1 MIKHLVIKNY
11 ALIENLE
18 MEPSSHL
25 NVITG
30 ETGAGKSIML
40 GALGLLL
47 GNRADTKSLF
57 NQERKCLIE
66 AVFDI
71 KEYDLKRLFDDADLD
86 YENEC
91 IVRREIGANGK
102 SRAFVN
108 DTPVNLEVLRSLGN
122 RLVDIHSQN
131 ETLNLADGNFQLG
144 VIDQFAEST
153 ELRKKYRAS
162 FNEYLKSKKTLE
174 DLLKNEGDL
183 KKEFDFNSF
192 QLKELTE
199 AELDDTDL
207 ESLQSKLEVLEN
219 AGEIKLKFGQ
229 ATQILDESEYSVS
242 QNLSQLLNDLK
253 SIKDYSSE
261 YNQLYER
268 LYSSYLELDDITK
281 EISNLDDRIEVNEE
295 ELQLTGERV
304 DLLQRLLQKH
314 QVNAITELISIRDEI
329 QNSVSQVENLDE
341 EISNAKKET
350 EALHQKSME
359 IGKKLSDQ
367 RQNSFSKLEKK
378 LVGLLSNLGM
388 ADSQIEISRSESELS
403 ATGLDSISILF
414 SANKGISP
422 QPLKNVASGGEFSRL
437 MFCIKYVLAEKTAL
451 PTMIFDEIDTGVS
464 GEIALKM
471 IQMMKQMST
480 NHQVISISH
489 LPQFAAGGDAH
500 YFVYKDNSADRSIS
514 KIKRLSD
521 EERIESIAKMIS
533 GDNITESA
541 LESAR
546 ELLAN

>member
-18 MEPSSHL
+18 MDPSSHL

-57 NQERKCLIE
+57 DQERKCLIE

-108 DTPVNLEVLRSLGN
+108 DTPVNLEVLRNLGN

-131 ETLNLADGNFQLG
+131 ETLNLADGNFQLS

-153 ELRKKYRAS
+153 DLRKKYRAS
-162 FNEYLKSKKTLE
+162 FNEYLQSKKTLE
-174 DLLKNEGDL
+174 NLLKNEGDL

-242 QNLSQLLNDLK
+242 QNLSQLLNELK

-268 LYSSYLELDDITK
+268 LHSSYVELDDITK

-295 ELQLTGERV
+295 ELQITSERV

-314 QVNAITELISIRDEI
+314 QVITIAELISIRDEI
-329 QNSVSQVENLDE
+329 QKSVSQVENLDE

-359 IGKKLSDQ
+359 IGKKLSEQ
-367 RQNSFSKLEKK
+367 RQKSFSKLEKK
-378 LVGLLSNLGM
+378 LIELLSNLGM
-388 ADSQIEISRSESELS
+388 SDSQIKINRTESELS

-514 KIKRLSD
+514 KIKRLSAD
-521 EERIESIAKMIS
+521 ERIESIAKMIS

>member
-131 ETLNLADGNFQLG
+131 ETLNLADGNFQLS

-162 FNEYLKSKKTLE
+162 FNEYLQSKKTLE
-174 DLLKNEGDL
+174 NLLKNEGDL

-261 YNQLYER
+261 YNQLYDR

-295 ELQLTGERV
+295 ELQITSERV

-341 EISNAKKET
+341 EIRNAKKET

-359 IGKKLSDQ
+359 IGKKLSEQ
-367 RQNSFSKLEKK
+367 RQKSFSKLEKK
-378 LVGLLSNLGM
+378 LIELLSNLGM
-388 ADSQIEISRSESELS
+388 SDSQIKINRTESELS

>member
-57 NQERKCLIE
+57 DQERKCLIE

-108 DTPVNLEVLRSLGN
+108 DTPVNLEVLRNLGN

-242 QNLSQLLNDLK
+242 QNLSQLLNELK

-281 EISNLDDRIEVNEE
+281 EISNLDGRIEVNEE

-314 QVNAITELISIRDEI
+314 QVNTITELISIRDEI

-341 EISNAKKET
+341 EISNTEKET
-350 EALHQKSME
+350 EVLYQKAIE
-359 IGKKLSDQ
+359 IGQKLSEQ
-367 RQNSFSKLEKK
+367 RQKSFSKLEKK

-388 ADSQIEISRSESELS
+388 ADSQIEINRSESELS
-403 ATGLDSISILF
+403 STGLDSISILF

-514 KIKRLSD
+514 KIKRLSAD
-521 EERIESIAKMIS
+521 ERIESIAKMIS